1 MAILDNNE
9 FQFLGSFGKVTAYR
23 MRGSD
28 KIILRAKGGPSK
40 RQIQTSPNFEHTR
53 LNNAE
58 FCGAV
63 TAAKAIR
70 STIVFP
76 IQDLAD
82 HNFSPKFVGICR
94 KIQLLDKENEKGQ
107 RGVRLSAHRE
117 LLAGFRLN
125 KKDPFLNIVHSPL
138 HLVLDRETKTAVV
151 QLPRLTKRMNLELR
165 WKLPLYR
172 FQFSL
177 GIVEDIV
184 HDGNGYNEPERLPIA
199 TAETEWH
206 KNETDF
212 SPRKVE
218 LKLDIP
224 KPLRETQ
231 TIILSIGIEMG
242 RYDGRGEIERVRYTG
257 SACILALG

>member
-1 MAILDNNE
+1 MAILENNE

-28 KIILRAKGGPSK
+28 KIILRAKGGPTK

-94 KIQLLDKENEKGQ
+94 KIQLLDKEKENGR
-107 RGVRLSAHRE
+107 RGVCLSAHRD

-125 KKDPFLNIVHSPL
+125 KKDPFMNVVLNPL
-138 HLVLDRETKTAVV
+138 RPVLDRETKTAVI
-151 QLPRLTKRMNLELR
+151 QLPRLTKRMNLDLR

-177 GIVEDIV
+177 GIMEDIV
-184 HDGNGYNEPERLPIA
+184 HDGNGYNESVRFPIA
-199 TAETEWH
+199 TTETEWH
-206 KNETDF
+206 KSETDF
-212 SPRKVE
+212 SPQRVE
-218 LKLDIP
+218 LKLNIP
-224 KPLRETQ
+224 EVLRETQ
-231 TIILSIGIEMG
+231 TMILSIGIEMG
-242 RYDGRGEIERVRYTG
+242 RYDGRGEIERVGHTG